1 MDVEDRGELAGTRET
16 RVTTTSYSRGQKV
29 AAEVTSVF
37 PFGVFACLPDGT
49 TAYIRRREL
58 TPEGNIEPRK
68 VVSRGETVE
77 AVVVELPAPGQ
88 NLELSLRRLQPD
100 PWEQFVQE
108 VQRGDTIPGTVK
120 SVQPD
125 RVFVQIRPGVDGSIS
140 LREMAPWPVERPE
153 DLFWVG
159 DRVEAEVTHLNHRE
173 QLVRLSVR
181 RRVVR
186 QKKAIEISRTLATS
200 GHADSQPQAADAYA
214 RPARDQKPPPA
225 RGLQS
230 IGRVLVADDH
240 EDILAPLVEWLQR
253 RGCAAEGVRTLDEAR
268 CRLDEAEFGLALV
281 DLDLS
286 GEDGLELVRRR
297 GESSPECR
305 FAVIST
311 PDILAARGREL
322 LKLDIAEVLAK
333 PLDLEE
339 VEECLTRLAEGEES
353 TASRRWTEV
362 GEPQQ
367 ETAAFDR
374 LAQQMRGG
382 RSLQQ
387 RLEEGLRFLIE
398 TTGAE
403 KAVFFHRDPAATS
416 MSVLAEAGRLPLRPR
431 ALYSL
436 NESPVKDLI
445 EGGRHIFERCVSQ
458 GASARFSKLLD
469 LLTFESC
476 IGVPVP
482 VGGEVRHALF
492 LFHRKAEAFSHY
504 RSRDANAVAALF
516 SLALE
521 NEAFVGQVQE
531 QGRFLVGGQLA
542 AGFGHEAY
550 NRMSAL
556 ELRVRNLCDEFAG
569 LIGGDGQAS
578 QTGSDD
584 WSGLG
589 DSLQA
594 LLGVTL
600 EMKEV
605 VTAFREL
612 SRAEGREEVN
622 VNTVLRRAETL
633 LRPTARS
640 HRVQIIRRLAEQP
653 LTVRGSAVRLLNVFS
668 NLMLNAVQH
677 TARKMEWLPD
687 TLGLLEVSSFS
698 DPDDPKRPIKVR
710 FADTGP
716 GIHHRLWERIFDLGY
731 STREGGTGQGLFI
744 ARSLVEALGGSITVE
759 ESVVPLGTTFLVELP
774 VSIASS
780 GVAAPE
786 EE

>member
-1 MDVEDRGELAGTRET
+1 M
-16 RVTTTSYSRGQKV
+16 TTTTYSQGQRV

-37 PFGVFACLPDGT
+37 PFGVFARLPDGT

-58 TPEGNIEPRK
+58 SAEGNVEPRK

-88 NLELSLRRLQPD
+88 NLELSLRRLRPD

-108 VQRGDTIPGTVK
+108 VQRGDTVPGTVK
-120 SVQPD
+120 AVQPD
-125 RVFVQIRPGVDGSIS
+125 KVFVQIRPGVDGSIS

-153 DLFWVG
+153 YLFWVG
-159 DRVEAEVTHLNHRE
+159 DRVEAEVTHLNNRE

-181 RRVVR
+181 RRLAR
-186 QKKAIEISRTLATS
+186 QKKAIAISRTLAAS

-214 RPARDQKPPPA
+214 RPARDRKPPPA
-225 RGLQS
+225 RGLHS

-240 EDILAPLVEWLQR
+240 EDILDPLVEWLQH
-253 RGCAAEGVRTLDEAR
+253 RGCVAEGVRTLAEAR
-268 CRLDEAEFGLALV
+268 RRLEETEFGLALV

-297 GESSPECR
+297 GESSPACR
-305 FAVIST
+305 VAVIST

-322 LKLDIAEVLAK
+322 LELEIAEVLAK

-339 VEECLTRLAEGEES
+339 VEEFLTRLAEGEES

-367 ETAAFDR
+367 ETAAFGR

-387 RLEEGLRFLIE
+387 RLGEGLQLLIA

-403 KAVFFHRDPAATS
+403 KAVVFHRDPVATTV
-416 MSVLAEAGRLPLRPR
+416 SVVAEAGRLPLRRR

-445 EGGRHIFERCVSQ
+445 EGGRPIFERCVSD
-458 GASARFSKLLD
+458 GSSARFSKLLD
-469 LLTFESC
+469 LLPFESC

-492 LFHRKAEAFSHY
+492 LFHRKPEAFSHY
-504 RSRDANAVAALF
+504 RSRDANAAAALF

-521 NEAFVGQVQE
+521 NEAFVRQVQE

-550 NRMSAL
+550 NRMSAM
-556 ELRVRNLCDEFAG
+556 ELRVRNLCDEFDG
-569 LIGGDGQAS
+569 LVGGDGRAS
-578 QTGSDD
+578 QTDSSG

-594 LLGVTL
+594 LLSVTL

-612 SRAEGREEVN
+612 SRAEGCEVVDIN
-622 VNTVLRRAETL
+622 AVLRRAEML
-633 LRPTARS
+633 LRPTART
-640 HRVQIIRRLAEQP
+640 HRVSIICRLAGQP
-653 LTVRGSAVRLLNVFS
+653 PTVRGSAVRLLNVFS

-677 TARKMEWLPD
+677 TARKMDQLPN
-687 TLGLLEVSSFS
+687 TFGLLEVSSLS
-698 DPDDPKRPIKVR
+698 DRDDPARPIKIR

-716 GIHHRLWERIFDLGY
+716 GVHHQLWERIFDLGF

-744 ARSLVEALGGSITVE
+744 ARSLVEAMGGSITVE

-774 VSIASS
+774 VSMVS
-780 GVAAPE
+780 GEVAAAE
-786 EE
+786 ED